1 MAHRRYPNITP
12 QEEARI
18 RRDAAYGGL
27 KDGGE
32 AVLRQMQREREQGGT
47 DKQVL
52 QAARRQNPVAVDKAI
67 QQEVRNQQYGGHKD
81 ATGRAMKIV
90 VDRLV
95 GRQ

>member
-1 MAHRRYPNITP
+1 MTHKRYPNITQ

-18 RRDAAYGGL
+18 RHDARYAGR

-52 QAARRQNPVAVDKAI
+52 EAARRQNPIAVDKAI
-67 QQEVRNQQYGGHKD
+67 AQETRNQQWGGHKD
-81 ATGRAMKIV
+81 ASSRAMKIV